1 MSLVRWDPFAD
12 MAQLRDQVNRLF
24 EQSLTASGREPASM
38 RTWAPTVDI
47 AETADAMVIFADLS
61 GVNAD
66 DISIQMEGDTLTIRG
81 ERRAQKDDSDK
92 RFVRIE
98 RSYGAFQRSF
108 TLGVPI
114 KQDEVTARYR
124 DGILEVTLPKAEEVK
139 PKQIPVQVE
148 TTLTTV

>member
-38 RTWAPTVDI
+38 RTWAPAVDI
-47 AETADAMVIFADLS
+47 AETADAMMIFADLS

-66 DISIQMEGDTLTIRG
+66 EIGIQMEGDTLTIRG
-81 ERRAQKDDSDK
+81 ERRAQKDDSGK

-124 DGILEVTLPKAEEVK
+124 DGILEITLPKAEEVK

-148 TTLTTV
+148 TALTTV